1 MRLRLLALFC
11 FLFSAVNAY
20 ALAESELKAKAL
32 AALDNVKNYTM
43 DNNMEMRIST
53 ANPSG
58 ENTFLFDQFMDSR
71 SWVDFE
77 KSALHLE
84 YTVNIKTKDKD
95 QSVPGQ
101 AYIAGGFFYQ
111 KAGEQW
117 FKRAVTDVDKEIFKA
132 CAQEKE
138 LLSAAQM
145 EIITQNPLYVVVV
158 PDKNKAAQEM
168 ITKMRALL
176 GDKAG
181 ALNISV
187 ETMTFE
193 YWFDNDY
200 NIKKKRTLSR
210 VKVSSADQPV
220 QVIEEST
227 SAAYNAYNQGVT
239 IELPAVAQEAE
250 LSPLK

>member
-1 MRLRLLALFC
+1 MRLRLLVLFC
-11 FLFSAVNAY
+11 LLAFTFNVY
-20 ALAESELKAKAL
+20 PLAESDLKTKAI

-53 ANPSG
+53 LNPSG
-58 ENTFLFDQFMDSR
+58 ENTFLFDQLMDSR

-77 KSALHLE
+77 KNVLRME
-84 YTVNIKTKDKD
+84 YVVNIKTKDKD

-101 AYIAGGFFYQ
+101 AYVSEGFFYQ
-111 KAGEQW
+111 KVGEQW

-132 CAQEKE
+132 CAQEKD

-145 EIITQNPLYVVVV
+145 EIISQNPLYVVVV
-158 PDKNKAAQEM
+158 PDKNKVTQE
-168 ITKMRALL
+168 IVYKMRALL
-176 GDKAG
+176 GDKSG

-193 YWFDNDY
+193 YWFDDNY

-220 QVIEEST
+220 QLIEEST
-227 SAAYNAYNQGVT
+227 NAAYNAYNQGVT
-239 IELPAVAQEAE
+239 IELPAAAQEAQ